1 MHDIKQTPR
10 PDLDALDQ
18 THVDVVVIGAGINGA
33 AAAEAAAAAGL
44 KVALFDKGDYA
55 SGASRQ
61 STRLLHCGLRYLMPG
76 GPITIFLRHPG
87 RFLDVLKTIRRS
99 MAVRSELVR
108 TEPDK
113 LKPIRMHYPLFKGGP
128 YAPWMVD
135 VAFGILGSLSDGK
148 VPLNYRRSGGA
159 QARAENPFVPFL
171 RDPANL
177 SSIASYT
184 EYQFDWPERVVVERV
199 MQAAQ
204 DGAVVRNY
212 TPVTGLTHT
221 PQGWAVD
228 VTDAHTGAEARVWA
242 RAVLNLTGVWV
253 DRVHALV
260 NRPITRKVT
269 GTKGAHLVFRL
280 PESCKGHGFAAM
292 STAGRPFYCMPWR
305 DLHFFGPTE
314 TLYEG
319 DPDDVY
325 ADDADIEFLM
335 RETTHLFPQLALT
348 RADIVSTWAGV
359 RPLTHD
365 ATMPMGHR
373 SRRIYDLGVEG
384 LPGAFALT
392 NGSLGAHRQTAQDLL
407 VKLKDWFAN
416 PASGK
421 TVAPVS
427 DESADRASAARET
440 GRSSVPPSAKTEM
453 SAAATRDPSH
463 CLEQDTSHA
472 ASAWPGAATDAAAL
486 EHAVTLEDMMARRLG
501 HVWDAD
507 LGLGAAAAVARDM
520 GARLGW
526 DDARIT
532 AEIAQYT
539 RTVHHLYG
547 VRAVTGVR

>member
-1 MHDIKQTPR
+1 MHDSKQTPR

-44 KVALFDKGDYA
+44 KVALVDKGDYA

-108 TEPDK
+108 TEPHK

-171 RDPANL
+171 RDPASL

-184 EYQFDWPERVVVERV
+184 EYQFDWPERVVIERV

-221 PQGWAVD
+221 PEGWAVD
-228 VTDAHTGAEARVWA
+228 LTDAHTGGQARLWA

-280 PESCKGHGFAAM
+280 PERCQGHGFAAM

-335 RETTHLFPQLALT
+335 RETTHLFPQLGLT

-365 ATMPMGHR
+365 AAMPMGHR
-373 SRRIYDLGVEG
+373 SRRIYDLGAEG
-384 LPGAFALT
+384 LPGGFALT

-407 VKLKDWFAN
+407 MKVKAWLAN
-416 PASGK
+416 PSSGKAVGSASVKAVTPGAGHAVTAASGHAVNPGSGEP
-421 TVAPVS
+421 TV
-427 DESADRASAARET
+427 
-440 GRSSVPPSAKTEM
+440 SV
-453 SAAATRDPSH
+453 TRD
-463 CLEQDTSHA
+463 T
-472 ASAWPGAATDAAAL
+472 GAL

-507 LGLGAAAAVARDM
+507 LGLAAVSGVARDM

-526 DDARIT
+526 DDARIA

-547 VRAVTGVR
+547 VRAASDGR